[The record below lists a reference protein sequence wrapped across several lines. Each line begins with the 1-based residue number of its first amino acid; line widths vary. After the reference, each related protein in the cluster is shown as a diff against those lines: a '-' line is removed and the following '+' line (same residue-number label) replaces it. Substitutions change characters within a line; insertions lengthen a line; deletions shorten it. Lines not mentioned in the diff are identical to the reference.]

1 MTAPPLPRSL
11 QGRVPEGPITP
22 EVLHVGDEAWIN
34 VNDLR
39 QMLNYRIKR
48 AADNGYINALIWLR
62 RALRDLA
69 QSE

>member
-1 MTAPPLPRSL
+1 
-11 QGRVPEGPITP
+11 
-22 EVLHVGDEAWIN
+22 VLHVGDEAWIN